1 MEKYLLTVK
10 EAIEYTGIG
19 QNRIYELIKKGD
31 IKAVKVGRYN
41 RIHRIEL
48 EKFLDQAAMEGITL

>member
-10 EAIEYTGIG
+10 EVIEYTGIG

-41 RIHRIEL
+41 RIHRLEL
-48 EKFLDQAAMEGITL
+48 EKFLDEAVREGIQL